1 MTASLPQAASHP
13 DALHPGERPSKH
25 ADCTPEPPFETDG
38 GRRGPPHPGP
48 LPEERVF
55 QRLPVTD
62 TGTRLP
68 RLRGD
73 LTVSQQATAEG
84 VIFVVKDPFLD
95 RFYRL
100 PEEAYFIA
108 TQFDGKTELDVVR
121 KRTEEKFQTS
131 LPPEQLTAF
140 LGTLTASGLLDSGK
154 NENVKKQP
162 ARRVQ
167 GSLLYLRFRAFDPDR
182 LFNYLIGKIQFFFTP
197 HFFVLSALTI
207 LSAVCVAFANWG
219 DVVQNIP
226 RLFQWWTFP
235 VLLLVAL
242 LVVAGHE
249 FGHGLTCKHF
259 GGEVHE
265 LGFML
270 IYFSPALYVNVSDA
284 WLFPEKSKRLWV
296 GFAGPY
302 FELFLWGLA
311 TWVWRLTNTDT
322 VINFLAFIVM
332 LTSGVKTLF
341 NFNPVIKLDGY
352 YLLSD
357 WLEIPN
363 LRAKGFA
370 CLNDTVQKL
379 FGAKAPRLEQMVPR
393 ERRIL
398 LAYGLVAGV
407 GSLWILGY
415 ALVKTSG
422 SFLHGSHTMGLA
434 LSAGFLS
441 ISFRNVFQQLFGK
454 SPSRAANLED
464 PDSAGP
470 TAVPAVAARSE
481 DQPPDSRPVGPVPSP
496 GATPANGPVA
506 ESPNTPNGQD
516 SSNLSGG
523 SDSPQS
529 PEPRKRKM
537 KKMPLA
543 LKRVLKLVVIGGA
556 TTVALLYGRMEL
568 KIKGPF
574 DVLPIHNADVRAGA
588 EGIIEDL
595 YVTEGQTVHEGEL
608 IASLFDRETRADL
621 QKTEAA
627 IAEGQAKLRLLVAG
641 PRPEEIE
648 QARIEIA
655 KDAESIVFAT
665 SRVERD
671 TKLFEQQLVSR
682 QELENSEANLALR
695 KSEASTAKSKLDVL
709 LAGTRPEEIEAM
721 KASITSLE
729 SQRRYLDEQ
738 LRLMRV
744 LSPAS
749 GVVATPARQLIAM
762 KHQLVK
768 KGDLIAKVFEL
779 KTITAEMVVSE
790 SDIADV
796 KVDQKVLLKVRAYP
810 ERTFYGKV
818 KSIAI
823 AAQGPGSTSSATGQG
838 AASASTIRNPLAP
851 KTVTVTTEIENGD
864 LLLKPEMSGQGKV
877 FCGERRLLDIVMRRI
892 ARTVRVEFWSLW

>member
-1 MTASLPQAASHP
+1 MTAS
-13 DALHPGERPSKH
+13 
-25 ADCTPEPPFETDG
+25 
-38 GRRGPPHPGP
+38 
-48 LPEERVF
+48 
-55 QRLPVTD
+55 
-62 TGTRLP
+62 LP

-73 LTVSQQATAEG
+73 LTISQQFTAEG
-84 VIFVVKDPFLD
+84 VVFVVKDRLLD

-100 PEEAYFIA
+100 PEEAHFIA
-108 TQFDGKTELDVVR
+108 SQLDGKTELDVVR
-121 KRTEEKFQTS
+121 KRTEERFHTS
-131 LPPEQLTAF
+131 LPPEDLTAF
-140 LGTLTASGLLDSGK
+140 VGTLTASGLLDSGK
-154 NENVKKQP
+154 NEILNKSP

-167 GSLLYLRFRAFDPDR
+167 GSLLYLRYRFFDPDR

-197 HFFVLSALTI
+197 QFLVLSAVTI
-207 LSAVCVAFANWG
+207 LSAVCVAFSNWG
-219 DVVQNIP
+219 DVVANFP
-226 RLFQWWTFP
+226 RLFQWWAFP
-235 VLLLVAL
+235 VILTVVL

-302 FELFLWGLA
+302 FELFLWALA
-311 TWVWRLTNTDT
+311 TWVWRLTDTDT

-370 CLNDTVQKL
+370 CLNDTVQRIL
-379 FGAKAPRLEQMVPR
+379 GAKVPRLEQMVPR
-393 ERRIL
+393 ERRLL
-398 LAYGLVAGV
+398 LAYGLVGGL

-422 SFLHGSHTMGLA
+422 SFLHGNHTMGLA

-441 ISFRNVFQQLFGK
+441 ISFRSVFRQLFGK
-454 SPSRAANLED
+454 SPRRAANLED
-464 PDSAGP
+464 PDSGGAPVVG
-470 TAVPAVAARSE
+470 AVASRSAE
-481 DQPPDSRPVGPVPSP
+481 PPV
-496 GATPANGPVA
+496 PANGPVGK
-506 ESPNTPNGQD
+506 SLNTTDGQD
-516 SSNLSGG
+516 NNSLRGEK
-523 SDSPQS
+523 S
-529 PEPRKRKM
+529 PEPMQKKM
-537 KKMPLA
+537 KKMPVA
-543 LKRVLKLVVIGGA
+543 LKRALKLAVIGGA
-556 TTVALLYGRMEL
+556 TAVVLIYGRTEL

-574 DVLPIHNADVRAGA
+574 VVLPVHNADVRAGA
-588 EGIIEDL
+588 EGIIDHI
-595 YVTEGQTVHEGEL
+595 YATEGQTVQRGEL
-608 IASLFDRETRADL
+608 IASLLDREVRADL

-627 IAEGQAKLRLLVAG
+627 IAEAQAKLRLLVAG

-655 KDAESIVFAT
+655 KDAEAIQFAT
-665 SRVERD
+665 NRLERY
-671 TKLFEQQLVSR
+671 TKLFDEKLLSK
-682 QELENSEANLALR
+682 QELEDTQAILALR
-695 KSEASTAKSKLDVL
+695 KSEAATAKSKLEVL
-709 LAGTRPEEIEAM
+709 LAGSRPEEIEAM
-721 KASITSLE
+721 KAAIASLE

-744 LSPAS
+744 VSPAS
-749 GVVATPARQLIAM
+749 GVVATPARQLIEM
-762 KHQLVK
+762 KRQLVK
-768 KGDLIAKVFEL
+768 KGDLIAKVFDL

-790 SDIADV
+790 RDIADV

-810 ERTFYGKV
+810 ELTFYGKV

-823 AAQGPGSTSSATGQG
+823 AAQGGPGSMGSATGQAQG
-838 AASASTIRNPLAP
+838 AASATTTGNPLSP
-851 KTVTVTTEIENGD
+851 KTVAITTEIENGD
-864 LLLKPEMSGQGKV
+864 LLLKPEMTGQAKI
-877 FCGERRLLDIVMRRI
+877 FCGERRLLDIVKRRI
-892 ARTVRVEFWSLW
+892 ARTVRVEFWSWW

>member
-1 MTASLPQAASHP
+1 MAASLPQAAR
-13 DALHPGERPSKH
+13 HPGALAQGPRSAER
-25 ADCTPEPPFETDG
+25 AQDRGVGNALGRGDG
-38 GRRGPPHPGP
+38 DRDVRQSVAVGEGNSLP
-48 LPEERVF
+48 LPVNG
-55 QRLPVTD
+55 
-62 TGTRLP
+62 TGTRPP

-73 LTVSQQATAEG
+73 LTVSQQVTSEG
-84 VIFVVKDPFLD
+84 AIFVVKDPFLD

-108 TQFDGKTELDVVR
+108 SQLDGNTELDVVR

-154 NENVKKQP
+154 SENVKKQP

-182 LFNYLIGKIQFFFTP
+182 LFNYLIGKIQFCFTP
-197 HFFVLSALTI
+197 HFFVLSAVTI
-207 LSAVCVAFANWG
+207 LSAVCVAFVNWG
-219 DVVQNIP
+219 DVVQNLP

-235 VLLLVAL
+235 VILTVVL

-284 WLFPEKSKRLWV
+284 WLFPQKSKRLWV

-302 FELFLWGLA
+302 FELFLWALA

-322 VINFLAFIVM
+322 LINFLAFIVM
-332 LTSGVKTLF
+332 VSSGVKTLF

-379 FGAKAPRLEQMVPR
+379 FGARVPRFEKMVPR

-407 GSLWILGY
+407 GSLWLLGY
-415 ALVKTSG
+415 AFVRASG
-422 SFLHGSHTMGLA
+422 SFLHGSHTVGLA

-441 ISFRNVFQQLFGK
+441 ISFRNMFQQLFGK
-454 SPSRAANLED
+454 SPSRAANFED
-464 PDSAGP
+464 PDSAASTVVP
-470 TAVPAVAARSE
+470 TVAARSE
-481 DQPPDSRPVGPVPSP
+481 NRPPDAPPVGPGPSP
-496 GATPANGPVA
+496 GIRVA
-506 ESPNTPNGQD
+506 ESPNIPDGQD
-516 SSNLSGG
+516 SSSLRRAP
-523 SDSPQS
+523 DSPKS
-529 PEPRKRKM
+529 HEPKEKKM
-537 KKMPLA
+537 KTIPRA
-543 LKRVLKLVVIGGA
+543 LKRMLKLLVFGGA
-556 TTVALLYGRMEL
+556 TAVALLYGRMEL

-574 DVLPIHNADVRAGA
+574 DVLPVHNADVRAGA
-588 EGIIEDL
+588 EGIIEDI
-595 YVTEGQTVHEGEL
+595 YVTEGQTVQEGEL

-627 IAEGQAKLRLLVAG
+627 TAEGQAKLHLLVAG
-641 PRPEEIE
+641 PRPEEIT

-655 KDAESIVFAT
+655 KDAEAIVFAT

-744 LSPAS
+744 VSPAS

-768 KGDLIAKVFEL
+768 KGDLIARVFDL

-838 AASASTIRNPLAP
+838 AASASTTRNPLAP

-877 FCGERRLLDIVMRRI
+877 FCGERRLLDIVKRRI
-892 ARTVRVEFWSLW
+892 ARTVRVEFWSWW